1 MADYYQRKAEQL
13 NGRPVPEKAQAA
25 KRRALAR
32 RQVVRR
38 PAPQLFYL
46 PRRRVWV
53 LSAGV
58 IMGSPWMKRRGNG
71 VTCERLYGRPVP
83 PPRPIVKRVK
93 KIR

>member
-13 NGRPVPEKAQAA
+13 NGRPVPKKAQAA

-58 IMGSPWMKRRGNG
+58 IMGSPWMKRRGNVVG
-71 VTCERLYGRPVP
+71 QCRRRAPL
-83 PPRPIVKRVK
+83 
-93 KIR
+93 

>member
-38 PAPQLFYL
+38 PACGMMGD
-46 PRRRVWV
+46 
-53 LSAGV
+53 GV
-58 IMGSPWMKRRGNG
+58 IDIPYIRRLVENTGYSG
-71 VTCERLYGRPVP
+71 FCEVEILSKDWWK
-83 PPRPIVKRVK
+83 RPIGEVLNTCVVRYRTVC
-93 KIR
+93 